1 MSSALSQR
9 EQTLKQAY
17 VQECPTS
24 TLHVQLSIDARSAV
38 VHSAYHSSLRLS
50 SFVQAK
56 TSTAEPRVAKHLPPL
71 PVLSSLSLRLSTS
84 LLSLRIL
91 QSTARI
97 AVRCAL
103 HRQLAAPLIVA
114 HAKTSIAE
122 CGARRLAKYR
132 AWKHGLATS
141 RASYAAARLGRCGKA
156 PSSLSFS
163 PSPSPSFPLRISPS
177 PSLPLPL
184 PYLPLLVV
192 PRCCSPPRE
201 LHAPGAPRRPRS
213 AERERERESGRGRE
227 REREGQGEG
236 GERERER
243 EARRER
249 EREAQR
255 RRERERSAGA
265 HHVSATMNA
274 WCTHF
279 TAAF

>member
-1 MSSALSQR
+1 MRITVPCAFHHLCKRRHPQLNPEWLNIFPRSQF
-9 EQTLKQAY
+9 
-17 VQECPTS
+17 S
-24 TLHVQLSIDARSAV
+24 
-38 VHSAYHSSLRLS
+38 
-50 SFVQAK
+50 
-56 TSTAEPRVAKHLPPL
+56 PL
-71 PVLSSLSLRLSTS
+71 SLSLRLSTS

-163 PSPSPSFPLRISPS
+163 PSPSPSFPLPISPS

-184 PYLPLLVV
+184 PLSLSL
-192 PRCCSPPRE
+192 SPQDAARPRE

-213 AERERERESGRGRE
+213 AERERESGRHNL
-227 REREGQGEG
+227 
-236 GERERER
+236 
-243 EARRER
+243 
-249 EREAQR
+249 AQHIKLLSPR
-255 RRERERSAGA
+255 I
-265 HHVSATMNA
+265 
-274 WCTHF
+274 
-279 TAAF
+279 